1 MNFNEPNNNT
11 IDSDLS
17 DDDIEEF
24 DNTDESFIQFKNEV
38 SEWLLLDDDI
48 KTLQSA
54 IKERKKK
61 KDALNLKILD
71 FMATYKINDLNTN
84 NGTIKYAKSVCTK
97 PLNKQFLMAKLGD
110 FLKDYRKG
118 EKAALY
124 LMENRDKEEKF
135 RLRRVQLKK

>member
-1 MNFNEPNNNT
+1 MNFIEPNNET

-38 SEWLLLDDDI
+38 NEWLLLDDDI

-61 KDALNLKILD
+61 KDILNVKILD

-97 PLNKQFLMAKLGD
+97 PLNKQFLMTKLGD

-118 EKAALY
+118 EKAATF

-135 RLRRVQLKK
+135 RLRRVMLKK

>member
-48 KTLQSA
+48 KTLQSV
-54 IKERKKK
+54 KRRK
-61 KDALNLKILD
+61 
-71 FMATYKINDLNTN
+71 MH
-84 NGTIKYAKSVCTK
+84 
-97 PLNKQFLMAKLGD
+97 
-110 FLKDYRKG
+110 
-118 EKAALY
+118 
-124 LMENRDKEEKF
+124 
-135 RLRRVQLKK
+135 

>member
-1 MNFNEPNNNT
+1 MNFIEPNNNT

>member
-1 MNFNEPNNNT
+1 MNFIEPNNET

-38 SEWLLLDDDI
+38 NEWLLLDDDI

-61 KDALNLKILD
+61 KDILNVKILD

-97 PLNKQFLMAKLGD
+97 PLNKQFLMTKLGD

-118 EKAALY
+118 EKAAAF

-135 RLRRVQLKK
+135 RLRRVMLKK

>member
-1 MNFNEPNNNT
+1 
-11 IDSDLS
+11 
-17 DDDIEEF
+17 
-24 DNTDESFIQFKNEV
+24 
-38 SEWLLLDDDI
+38 
-48 KTLQSA
+48 
-54 IKERKKK
+54 
-61 KDALNLKILD
+61 
-71 FMATYKINDLNTN
+71 MATYKINDLNTN